1 MVTNNFPN
9 LTKVLNDFGRF
20 LVEEYKDALIYNDKN
35 ASDELYNS
43 VRYILDNKTKGT
55 FEVNLELMDYWKY
68 IENGRKAG
76 KWPPISAIKRWI
88 EVKPVLPRPMAN
100 GKLPTNDQL
109 AYLIARKIGLEGIAP
124 QPLLKQSLDNVMD
137 VMMEFIEEALVKDI
151 QAELDI
157 IYKEVG
163 FN

>member
-9 LTKVLNDFGRF
+9 LTKVLNDFGKG
-20 LVEEYKDALIYNDKN
+20 LVENYKSELAAEGIN
-35 ASDELYNS
+35 ASGELGNS
-43 VRYILDNKTKGT
+43 LKYIIDDSTKGRI
-55 FEVNLELMDYWKY
+55 EVNLELLEYWKY

-109 AYLIARKIGLEGIAP
+109 AYLIARKIGLEGITP
-124 QPLLKQSLDNVMD
+124 QPILKQSVDSVMD
-137 VMMEFIEEALVKDI
+137 VMMEFIEEALAKDI

>member
-9 LTKVLNDFGRF
+9 LTKVLNDFGQL
-20 LVEEYKDALIYNDKN
+20 LVEEYKDALILNDKN

-55 FEVNLELMDYWKY
+55 FEVNLELLEYWKY

-109 AYLIARKIGLEGIAP
+109 AYLIARKIGLEGITP
-124 QPLLKQSLDNVMD
+124 QPILKQSVDSVMD
-137 VMMEFIEEALVKDI
+137 VMMEFIEEALAKDI